1 MKYPTERSRNSGSPG
16 DSPSREN
23 SGGET
28 PMVWHGNPWRIWV
41 AVGALALFSRGMQA
55 QNEGKTAPGPGDI
68 YVNAHGTR
76 FRYCPP
82 GEFTMGSTA
91 AERKALDADREI
103 LQRETPHRV
112 RLTRGFWIAEAETS
126 QREWKAVLGPDSLQT
141 LCARWTALGMRLEIG
156 VVEVSPLHGTKPPDS
171 YRETTEAHP
180 MYWVSWDNA
189 VEYCRALTE
198 HGHRS
203 GSLPAQWKY
212 SLPTEAQ
219 WEYACRTGRGPE
231 SDPPVERVPSSL
243 DFSLQKTVPDLPRKC
258 GTQTPNRWGIRD
270 MLGNVAEWCLDWFG
284 DYEADPSGP
293 VLDPV
298 GPPEGIDRVVRG
310 GSYLNE
316 EGAYEE
322 LLRGS
327 ARSGLGQSM
336 PCGLIGFRAV
346 LVPVSEDAPSLEFT
360 PADREHPRRSGNAP
374 AAPAPDPSEI
384 ENLRTTLRAYAQSW
398 ASNDPRDEAAFFDDT
413 VRWRY
418 AKSPSGSAARAEIQ
432 TSIRGK
438 LTAYPRRTYT
448 NIRILELTPQSERF
462 AKVRLQYDYE
472 YAGKKIA
479 RGNTEITLGC
489 ELKAGVWKITE
500 WDEHVSRK

>member
-1 MKYPTERSRNSGSPG
+1 MKHPTEGSRGSGSLG
-16 DSPSREN
+16 DSPRQKN
-23 SGGET
+23 SGGST
-28 PMVWHGNPWRIWV
+28 PAAWRRNPWGVWV
-41 AVGALALFSRGMQA
+41 ALGAIVLSGGGMQA
-55 QNEGKTAPGPGDI
+55 QNEGKTAPSPGDI

-82 GEFTMGSTA
+82 GEFTMGSTD
-91 AERKALDADREI
+91 AERKALDANSEI
-103 LQRETPHRV
+103 LQREPPHRV

-141 LCARWTALGMRLEIG
+141 LCARWTAFGMRLESG
-156 VVEVSPLHGTKPPDS
+156 VVEMSPLHGTKQPGS

-180 MYWVSWDNA
+180 MYWVSWDDA

-198 HGHRS
+198 LGHRL
-203 GSLPAQWKY
+203 GGLPAQWKY

-219 WEYACRTGRGPE
+219 WEYACRTGHGPE

-243 DFSLQKTVPDLPRKC
+243 DFSPQKTVPDLPRKC
-258 GTQTPNRWGIRD
+258 GTQPPNRWGIRD

-284 DYEADPSGP
+284 DYEANPNGP

-316 EGAYEE
+316 EGSDEE
-322 LLRGS
+322 LLRGC

-360 PADREHPRRSGNAP
+360 RADRERTP
-374 AAPAPDPSEI
+374 AATAPDPAALEK
-384 ENLRTTLRAYAQSW
+384 LRATLQAYAQSW
-398 ASNDPRDEAAFFDDT
+398 ASNDPRDEAAFFEDT

-418 AKSPSGSAARAEIQ
+418 AKSPSGIAARAEIQ

-438 LTAYPRRTYT
+438 LTTYPRRTYT

-472 YAGKKIA
+472 YASKKIS
-479 RGNTEITLGC
+479 RGSTIITLGL
-489 ELKAGVWKITE
+489 ELKGGAWKITD
-500 WDEHVSRK
+500 WDEQVSRK

>member
-1 MKYPTERSRNSGSPG
+1 
-16 DSPSREN
+16 
-23 SGGET
+23 
-28 PMVWHGNPWRIWV
+28 MVWHGNPWRIWV

-156 VVEVSPLHGTKPPDS
+156 VVEVSPLHGTKPPGFH
-171 YRETTEAHP
+171 RETTEAHP

-384 ENLRTTLRAYAQSW
+384 EKLRTTLQSYAQSW

-479 RGNTEITLGC
+479 RGNTEITLGF
-489 ELKAGVWKITE
+489 ELKADVWKITE